1 MSFDISVSTSGL
13 KRIACD
19 VDKLAEKTLRAIG
32 DISVDAARRNMNVVS
47 YGNRYVIKG
56 KVHIASKKGD
66 SPNNLTGNLYS
77 SIRYKIEG
85 RILEFGAGNEQIDY
99 VKKLE
104 NPYQLD
110 RPNIVKVFDQEKVAI
125 QKHVNQFFIN
135 SVEFKE

>member
-47 YGNRYVIKG
+47 YGKRYVIKG

-99 VKKLE
+99 VKNLE